1 MSLCSH
7 PVSVPLWLLCG
18 SLLECSGLCEQ
29 SLHGDALCSGKYNEF
44 NTAKKKNPSCPT
56 INNLYIYKKRPQI
69 VVGITHDESIYN
81 VCLIAM
87 LMA

>member
-1 MSLCSH
+1 MTFYLLKSQHYILISNIHINFSNALSLFSR

-44 NTAKKKNPSCPT
+44 NTTKKK
-56 INNLYIYKKRPQI
+56 ILHGQ
-69 VVGITHDESIYN
+69 
-81 VCLIAM
+81 
-87 LMA
+87 